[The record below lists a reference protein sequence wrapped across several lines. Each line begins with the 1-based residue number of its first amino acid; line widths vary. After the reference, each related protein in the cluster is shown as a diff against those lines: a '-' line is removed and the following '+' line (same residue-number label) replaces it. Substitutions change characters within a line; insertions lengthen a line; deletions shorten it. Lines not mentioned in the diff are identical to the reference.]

1 MIDAAQFMTEILA
14 MWTLRDTESR
24 RDAIALHFHEE
35 ARFYDRDGEMTG
47 HAALERF
54 SDSLQGRFP
63 LATFALASPPEVLGN
78 AIRAYWYFGPPSN
91 PQAVNGM
98 DFAILD
104 GDRIRTL
111 YAFVNVAKKA

>member
-1 MIDAAQFMTEILA
+1 MIDATQFMTELLA
-14 MWTLRDTESR
+14 MWTLRDAEAR
-24 RDAIALHFHEE
+24 RNAIAAHFHEE
-35 ARFYDRDGEMTG
+35 ARFYDLDGEMTG

-54 SDSLQGRFP
+54 SDLLQTRFP
-63 LATFALASPPEVLGN
+63 LATFALRSAPEILGN

-104 GDRIRTL
+104 GDKIRTL
-111 YAFVNVAKKA
+111 YAFVNVSKNA